1 MELTRIIKG
10 QIVTE
15 KAERLKATSRTYT
28 LQVDPAATKVDV
40 ARALETYFDV
50 KVQGVRMLL
59 VRVKARALGGSRVLT
74 KRHRSKRAIVT
85 LMPKSK
91 ALDLSTFKAS

>member
-1 MELTRIIKG
+1 MDLNRIIKG

-15 KAERLKATSRTYT
+15 KAERQKATARTYT
-28 LQVDPAATKVDV
+28 LHVDPAATKVDV

-50 KVQGVRMLL
+50 KVQSVRMLL
-59 VRVKARALGGSRVLT
+59 VRVKARALGGNRVLT

-85 LMPKSK
+85 LDKKSK